1 MNMVK
6 TLDKQITIS
15 HAQRADAP
23 QGKIFK
29 LQEYQKK
36 RINKW
41 IGSDSL
47 EHYGDET
54 QYIVEAIADTIYAF
68 RGSSECP
75 VRGKHTRSIYLSVFS
90 SPSNTL
96 KPTLFI
102 HQQAPELR
110 KETSLLFFGHLNQHL
125 QAFHTDPPG

>member
-1 MNMVK
+1 MVK

-75 VRGKHTRSIYLSVFS
+75 VRGKQTRSIYLPKPYSSISKLRNSVKKRPCS
-90 SPSNTL
+90 SL
-96 KPTLFI
+96 VIL
-102 HQQAPELR
+102 
-110 KETSLLFFGHLNQHL
+110 TSISRLSILIRPAENSSSV
-125 QAFHTDPPG
+125 

>member
-1 MNMVK
+1 MVK

-75 VRGKHTRSIYLSVFS
+75 VRGKHTRFIYLSVFS
-90 SPSNTL
+90 STL

-125 QAFHTDPPG
+125 QAFHTDPPS

>member
-1 MNMVK
+1 MVK

-75 VRGKHTRSIYLSVFS
+75 VRGKQTRSIYLSVFS
-90 SPSNTL
+90 YPFNN
-96 KPTLFI
+96 LFI

>member
-1 MNMVK
+1 MF
-6 TLDKQITIS
+6 I
-15 HAQRADAP
+15 DAV
-23 QGKIFK
+23 K
-29 LQEYQKK
+29 LQKEPEKK
-36 RINKW
+36 NRVRVT
-41 IGSDSL
+41 L
-47 EHYGDET
+47 HYGDEI
-54 QYIVEAIADTIYAF
+54 QLIVEAIADTIDGF
-68 RGSSECP
+68 GSSSECP
-75 VRGKHTRSIYLSVFS
+75 VRGKHTRFIYLSVFS